1 MFSFAFNLSCLLFL
15 TLIMAAYIL
24 KKKIPNTENKIYKK
38 LLVTSYLG
46 ITIDIIGYIIMQ
58 LSSSSTS
65 LQNEIIAKIYL
76 IYFIVWIVYFKDYIF
91 AVTTNNKNKLKQH
104 QKISFVNVILFA
116 VLDLLIPIKIV
127 NKNGMIYSS
136 GLAVLILYLLVSIY
150 ILYMIYLLIKHYK
163 VTKINQK
170 IPLLAFIILGI
181 IVMIIQ
187 FIKPEI
193 LLITATECFITCLM
207 YFTIENPDMK
217 LLKEMHD
224 AKEISDNANEEKT
237 LFLYNMTQEIRETT
251 KNIDNEADI
260 IIDSDNLSDDKE
272 SARNIKSETSKFRMM
287 TNDIFDISAVEAS
300 SIKIYNNKYNIK
312 TILKE
317 VVNIY
322 NNSCKSKNIE
332 FRTNIEHNIPDT
344 LYGDS
349 ISLKKV
355 LSLILTNSLK
365 YTDKGYI
372 EMDVNTIIKNNICR
386 LIFTIEDSGPGIK
399 SSELEKIRVNN
410 KNLNEAYKM
419 ITLMNGTMLIN
430 SNYGVGTKVKII
442 MDQLMEVE
450 QSKEL
455 KQYNEIYDNMKI
467 LVVDD
472 NEATFKIIEKMLKGS
487 KIEIDTSLNGKDC
500 LNKIKSKNK
509 YDVILLDEKLSQIT
523 GEDLLNKLKEIRNYN
538 TPVILLTKDN
548 RYEYNLE
555 YKNMGFDDY
564 IVRPFKKE
572 VLLSKL
578 DKFIR
583 KEYKK

>member
-1 MFSFAFNLSCLLFL
+1 MNSNMIFSLCSFF
-15 TLIMAAYIL
+15 YIL
-24 KKKIPNTENKIYKK
+24 LTIVLYFTKPRIRNIENKIYSI
-38 LLVTSYLG
+38 LIITNIIGLTIELGSTLLNTYLVTGSELK
-46 ITIDIIGYIIMQ
+46 IFSLKLIM
-58 LSSSSTS
+58 
-65 LQNEIIAKIYL
+65 
-76 IYFIVWIVYFKDYIF
+76 IYFLTWLYIF
-91 AVTTNNKNKLKQH
+91 TVYIYYISERKENVVKNKLIPLVLVLFIAIDLTLPIYPKYENGVMAYTYGGCVDFVYA
-104 QKISFVNVILFA
+104 ISFVLIIINLFLVIKNFKN
-116 VLDLLIPIKIV
+116 IKS
-127 NKNGMIYSS
+127 KKY
-136 GLAVLILYLLVSIY
+136 
-150 ILYMIYLLIKHYK
+150 
-163 VTKINQK
+163 
-170 IPLLAFIILGI
+170 IPLLVFMILGI
-181 IVMIIQ
+181 ISAILQSVFPQ
-187 FIKPEI
+187 
-193 LLITATECFITCLM
+193 LLILASVETFVVVVM

-217 LLKEMHD
+217 MLKEMHD

-272 SARNIKSETSKFRMM
+272 SARNIKGETSKFRMM

-300 SIKIYNNKYNIK
+300 SIKIYNNKYNLKLLLK
-312 TILKE
+312 TIISSYTDICQ
-317 VVNIY
+317 N
-322 NNSCKSKNIE
+322 KNIE
-332 FRTNIEHNIPDT
+332 FRTNIEHNIPT
-344 LYGDS
+344 ALYGDS

-399 SSELEKIRVNN
+399 SSELEKIRINN

-500 LNKIKSKNK
+500 LNKIKSKNR
-509 YDVILLDEKLSQIT
+509 YDVILLDEELSQIT

-548 RYEYNLE
+548 SYEYNLE

-564 IVRPFKKE
+564 IVRPFKRE

-578 DKFIR
+578 DKFH
-583 KEYKK
+583 KK

>member
-1 MFSFAFNLSCLLFL
+1 MNSNMIFSLCSFF
-15 TLIMAAYIL
+15 YIL
-24 KKKIPNTENKIYKK
+24 LTIVLYFTKPRIRNIENKIYSI
-38 LLVTSYLG
+38 LIITNIIGLTIELGSTLLNTYLVTGSELK
-46 ITIDIIGYIIMQ
+46 IFSLKLIM
-58 LSSSSTS
+58 
-65 LQNEIIAKIYL
+65 
-76 IYFIVWIVYFKDYIF
+76 IYFLTWLYIF
-91 AVTTNNKNKLKQH
+91 TVYIYYISERKENVVKNKLIPLVLVLFIAIDLTLPIYPKYENGVMAYTYGGCVDFVYA
-104 QKISFVNVILFA
+104 ISFVLIIINLFLVIKNFKN
-116 VLDLLIPIKIV
+116 IKS
-127 NKNGMIYSS
+127 KKY
-136 GLAVLILYLLVSIY
+136 
-150 ILYMIYLLIKHYK
+150 
-163 VTKINQK
+163 
-170 IPLLAFIILGI
+170 IPLLVFMILGI
-181 IVMIIQ
+181 ISAILQSVFPQ
-187 FIKPEI
+187 
-193 LLITATECFITCLM
+193 LLILASVETFVVVVM

-217 LLKEMHD
+217 MLKEMHD

-272 SARNIKSETSKFRMM
+272 SARNIKGETSKFRMM

-365 YTDKGYI
+365 YTNKGYI
-372 EMDVNTIIKNNICR
+372 EIDVNTIIKNNICR

-500 LNKIKSKNK
+500 LNKIKSKNR
-509 YDVILLDEKLSQIT
+509 YDVILLDEELSQIT

-548 RYEYNLE
+548 SYEYNLE
-555 YKNMGFDDY
+555 YKNIGFDDY
-564 IVRPFKKE
+564 IIRPFKRE

-578 DKFIR
+578 DKFH
-583 KEYKK
+583 KK